1 MTAAGIPGVQKLNLT
16 YVTAI
21 GFRQP
26 IGTATG
32 RITYAGGTAVP
43 DVSVL
48 AQTNPAIPT
57 SALGFDGVYGYMT
70 IDETSHG
77 SLTSQS
83 GFTFQAWVKDTASSK
98 TKLRFIFDKASVTR
112 MWLDESKKSLVWV
125 YGIDS
130 VSLSFASVDS
140 DYFHLSAV
148 RNGNSLMIQLNDGKK
163 VIQAKQTFNN
173 FSTADKAGTFYIA
186 QQLNSSNRFSGL
198 IDEIRMWNIALDSA
212 TIQRD
217 YQRVLS
223 GTETGL
229 EAYYQCNENV
239 GNVAYDLTHTG
250 NTYKGNDATLYN
262 VRWTIY
268 TPPLLVIK
276 GITDSNG
283 NYIISNIPYAAG
295 GSTYTFTPMFGVHT
309 FNPTQALR
317 YFAPGSNVS
326 NSVDFTDNSSFHVS
340 GTVRYN
346 NTNVPVQGVSV
357 LVDGTMAIK
366 NRAPVTS
373 DANGSV

>member
-1 MTAAGIPGVQKLNLT
+1 MPRQPLALQARLPESTGIRISPSYRAGDTSNYVAAAQCHLGFPYDAQYMQNTFMGGLWASKGYYPDNVLLQWNIANNADQITGYTISRRLVSTTNTSFQVVATLDPSVMSWQDQYCETGTLYEYKVTAAGIPGVQKLNLT

-32 RITYAGGTAVP
+32 RITYAGTAVP

-112 MWLDESKKSLVWV
+112 MWSDESKKSLVWV

-173 FSTADKAGTFYIA
+173 FSTSDKAGTFYIA
-186 QQLNSSNRFSGL
+186 QQLNSYKQIFRF
-198 IDEIRMWNIALDSA
+198 D
-212 TIQRD
+212 
-217 YQRVLS
+217 
-223 GTETGL
+223 
-229 EAYYQCNENV
+229 
-239 GNVAYDLTHTG
+239 
-250 NTYKGNDATLYN
+250 
-262 VRWTIY
+262 
-268 TPPLLVIK
+268 
-276 GITDSNG
+276 
-283 NYIISNIPYAAG
+283 
-295 GSTYTFTPMFGVHT
+295 
-309 FNPTQALR
+309 
-317 YFAPGSNVS
+317 
-326 NSVDFTDNSSFHVS
+326 
-340 GTVRYN
+340 
-346 NTNVPVQGVSV
+346 
-357 LVDGTMAIK
+357 
-366 NRAPVTS
+366 
-373 DANGSV
+373 